1 MKNLKSVENFLNSFG
16 KQVVTDAK
24 GFLQKAKGQTKLANT
39 IYFNLK
45 EAGDYFIVEFSMA
58 DYGTFVDKG
67 VRGAGGKFP
76 DTSKYAGSWGGK
88 RFYRT
93 YKGRKKQ
100 SPYKFGTGT
109 GEKGGLTK
117 ALSKWIKRKG
127 IRGRSAK
134 TGRFI
139 TDKSLVRLMAR
150 AIYIRGIHGIS
161 FFQRALERGFAK
173 SRFSKGMLKA
183 IKQDIIDNLTQKS
196 LI

>member
-39 IYFNLK
+39 INFNLK

-67 VRGAGGKFP
+67 VRGAGGKIP
-76 DTSKYAGSWGGK
+76 NGKYKGSWGGK

-93 YKGRKKQ
+93 YKGQKKQ
-100 SPYKFGTGT
+100 SPYKFGSGT
-109 GEKGGLTK
+109 GQKGGLTK
-117 ALSKWIKRKG
+117 ALDKWIIKKG
-127 IRGRSAK
+127 IAPR
-134 TGRFI
+134 
-139 TDKSLVRLMAR
+139 DKEGKFMSRKAIKFLMAR

-161 FFQRALERGFAK
+161 FFQKALELGFSK
-173 SRFSKGMLKA
+173 SRFSKGILKA
-183 IKQDIIDNLTQKS
+183 IKQDIIDNLTKAN
-196 LI
+196 

>member
-1 MKNLKSVENFLNSFG
+1 MKNLKSVENFLDSFG
-16 KQVVTDAK
+16 RQVVTDAK
-24 GFLQKAKGQTKLANT
+24 GFLQKDKGQTKLANT
-39 IYFNLK
+39 INFNLK

-67 VRGAGGKFP
+67 VRGKGGKIP
-76 DTSKYAGSWGGK
+76 NGKYKGSWGGK

-100 SPYKFGTGT
+100 SPYKFGTGS
-109 GEKGGLTK
+109 GKKGGLTK
-117 ALSKWIKRKG
+117 ALDKWIIKKG
-127 IRGRSAK
+127 IAPRDTQGKFMSR
-134 TGRFI
+134 
-139 TDKSLVRLMAR
+139 KSLKFVMAR

>member
-39 IYFNLK
+39 INFNLK

-67 VRGAGGKFP
+67 VRGAGGKIP
-76 DTSKYAGSWGGK
+76 NGKYKGSWGGK

-93 YKGRKKQ
+93 YKGKKKQ
-100 SPYKFGTGT
+100 SPYKFGSGT
-109 GEKGGLTK
+109 GPKGGLTK
-117 ALSKWIKRKG
+117 ALDKWIIKKG
-127 IRGRSAK
+127 IAPR
-134 TGRFI
+134 
-139 TDKSLVRLMAR
+139 DKEGKFMSRKAIKFLMAR

-161 FFQRALERGFAK
+161 FFQKALERGFSK

-183 IKQDIIDNLTQKS
+183 IKQDIIDNLTKAN
-196 LI
+196 